1 MLFIFIVSVWHLLTD
16 TQQVRPCSSA
26 DPSMGRMVGS
36 QITIMNLSIIYL
48 IGKF

>member
-1 MLFIFIVSVWHLLTD
+1 MKFIFIVSVWYLLTD

-36 QITIMNLSIIYL
+36 QTTIMNLSGIY
-48 IGKF
+48 